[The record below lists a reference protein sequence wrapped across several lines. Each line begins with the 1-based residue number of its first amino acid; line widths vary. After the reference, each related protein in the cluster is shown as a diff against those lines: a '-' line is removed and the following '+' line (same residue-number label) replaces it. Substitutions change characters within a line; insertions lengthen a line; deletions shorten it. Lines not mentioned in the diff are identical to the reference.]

1 MEMDRVYLM
10 ALVAATIEAT
20 VCLVG
25 TRELWRSFSGG
36 KDRSRR
42 LLILGAFTSGFLA
55 LVPIFV
61 AAGAV
66 PEQSDFTL
74 LHPWIVM
81 IYMSLHIVMTL
92 YPIAVISP
100 GWFNF
105 KRYFLVFLPMTVSI
119 ISLIFIGD
127 NWTRI
132 YNHLEIWE
140 NLKKFDVLLRL
151 GMLFIM
157 APYCLILFA
166 VNYNYRKTSASF
178 GWIVNYSIGL
188 SLLCGVHILYML
200 SGDSRLLIVL
210 PILASIFYLWSIEFE
225 LKDRLEPGDE
235 EAEDAPEA
243 APEAVPEPVPADL
256 PAEFGLWTR
265 ICIVMDQEEAWRDP
279 DLSLS
284 ELAKR
289 CGTNTTYLVQII
301 RGETGDTFKTFVNA
315 KRINYVTRQLREHPG
330 LDIQTAFFNAG
341 YRSRATA
348 WRNFKEIVGVTPTEY
363 RQQLFP

>member
-25 TRELWRSFSGG
+25 TRELWRSLSGG

-140 NLKKFDVLLRL
+140 NVKKFDVLLRV

-178 GWIVNYSIGL
+178 GWIVNYSVGL

-225 LKDRLEPGDE
+225 LKDRLEPD
-235 EAEDAPEA
+235 
-243 APEAVPEPVPADL
+243 EAVADIPETVPEDL

-279 DLSLS
+279 DLSLGD
-284 ELAKR
+284 LAKR
-289 CGTNTTYLVQII
+289 CGTNTTYLNQII
-301 RGETGDTFKTFVNA
+301 HGETGTNFKTFINT
-315 KRINYVTRQLREHPG
+315 KRVDFVTKQLREHPG
-330 LDIQTAFFNAG
+330 LDIQTAFFDAG
-341 YRSRATA
+341 YRSRTTA
-348 WRNFKEIVGVTPTEY
+348 WRNFKEIVGETPTEF
-363 RQQLFP
+363 RQKLFP